1 MVSNV
6 ISYPCIVFN
15 DNVEFDGWNHYII
28 VMEEENIMNKKVA
41 IYSRVSTTQN
51 DQSCERQIVEL
62 KKIAENH
69 GWSVV
74 GVYTDEGIS
83 GAKKSR
89 PALDQMMRDALVKKF
104 DVVAT
109 LELSRLG
116 RNVKNMCEIAD
127 LLKQKNINLFV
138 KNQNIDTST
147 IVGELFFN
155 IINSISQYE
164 RDLTRERIVSGL
176 ENAKRKGVK
185 LGRKSNLNFQ
195 TKKMILDMK
204 AKGVGIKKIA
214 ASTKVAPATI
224 RKFVASSI
232 PSPVS

>member
-1 MVSNV
+1 
-6 ISYPCIVFN
+6 
-15 DNVEFDGWNHYII
+15 
-28 VMEEENIMNKKVA
+28 MNKKVA
-41 IYSRVSTTQN
+41 IYARVSTTHN

>member
-1 MVSNV
+1 MT
-6 ISYPCIVFN
+6 
-15 DNVEFDGWNHYII
+15 
-28 VMEEENIMNKKVA
+28 KVA
-41 IYSRVSTTQN
+41 IYARISTTHF
-51 DQSCERQIVEL
+51 QSCERQIVEL
-62 KKIAENH
+62 KKIAANH

-74 GVYTDEGIS
+74 GIYTDEGVS

>member
-1 MVSNV
+1 MT
-6 ISYPCIVFN
+6 
-15 DNVEFDGWNHYII
+15 
-28 VMEEENIMNKKVA
+28 KVA
-41 IYSRVSTTQN
+41 IYARVSTTH

-147 IVGELFFN
+147 IVGQLFFN

>member
-1 MVSNV
+1 MT
-6 ISYPCIVFN
+6 
-15 DNVEFDGWNHYII
+15 
-28 VMEEENIMNKKVA
+28 KVA
-41 IYSRVSTTQN
+41 IYSRVSQTN

-69 GWSVV
+69 GWSVS
-74 GVYTDEGIS
+74 GIYTDEGIS

-232 PSPVS
+232 PSAVS

>member
-1 MVSNV
+1 
-6 ISYPCIVFN
+6 
-15 DNVEFDGWNHYII
+15 
-28 VMEEENIMNKKVA
+28 MNKKVA
-41 IYSRVSTTQN
+41 IYARVSTTHN

-232 PSPVS
+232 PSAVS

>member
-1 MVSNV
+1 MG
-6 ISYPCIVFN
+6 I
-15 DNVEFDGWNHYII
+15 
-28 VMEEENIMNKKVA
+28 
-41 IYSRVSTTQN
+41 
-51 DQSCERQIVEL
+51 
-62 KKIAENH
+62 
-69 GWSVV
+69 
-74 GVYTDEGIS
+74 YTDEGVS

-195 TKKMILDMK
+195 TKKMILEMK
-204 AKGVGIKKIA
+204 SKGVGIKKIA
-214 ASTKVAPATI
+214 ASTTVPPETI
-224 RKFVASSI
+224 RKFVASSTLY
-232 PSPVS
+232 PAS